1 MLATR
6 PCLNLV
12 AACTSAT
19 VQTCQRDSCALLAAG
34 RARVDLAQLGKIG
47 SCTVGPRRE
56 PFLMDTC
63 CVALLSALLALIL
76 LLLLIR
82 LAACKCTVA
91 LKDSMPSARLIQLG
105 EAYLHAKFLMASC
118 LQLSGRAKA

>member
-1 MLATR
+1 M
-6 PCLNLV
+6 PCSRLGVHVWILHSW
-12 AACTSAT
+12 AK
-19 VQTCQRDSCALLAAG
+19 L
-34 RARVDLAQLGKIG
+34 DLAQF
-47 SCTVGPRRE
+47 GPRRK
-56 PFLMDTC
+56 PFFMDTC